1 MSKKKG
7 KETKVSKFLYEE
19 IEEQV
24 KNRSLILKDIPNYL
38 LSNLS
43 PKFNMRDYQEE
54 AFRYFITYL
63 ETPTLHNN
71 NQTHLLFH
79 MATGSGKT

>member
-43 PKFNMRDYQEE
+43 PKFNLRD
-54 AFRYFITYL
+54 
-63 ETPTLHNN
+63 
-71 NQTHLLFH
+71 
-79 MATGSGKT
+79 

>member
-24 KNRSLILKDIPNYL
+24 KRIQGK
-38 LSNLS
+38 
-43 PKFNMRDYQEE
+43 KEE
-54 AFRYFITYL
+54 ER
-63 ETPTLHNN
+63 
-71 NQTHLLFH
+71 
-79 MATGSGKT
+79 